1 METAADA
8 VSPSRPADEL
18 VARCLDDLIDDW
30 LRKGQLSYDDV
41 TRMTTKRDLNGH
53 QLASLLE
60 GLTESGLAVSG
71 LDQGPGISARNN
83 YADDTPTERSSHV
96 GADDVGAYLRE
107 ISRYQLLYAEDEV
120 RLGRL
125 IRAGQEADA
134 TLSGDTRGMSPAML
148 AGLKQASSA
157 GRSAHDDLV
166 RSNLRLVVSIA
177 RLRRYAHSGMDF
189 LDLIQQ
195 GNLGLLRAADKF
207 DYSLGYKFSTYATWW
222 IRQSIERGIADGG
235 RLIRLPVHF
244 HEKVVKVLR
253 LQRLLASR
261 SDREPTLDEL
271 AAASEM
277 PSGEIQAVLDW
288 ARPTMSLD
296 SPVGEDGDTT
306 LGDLLSDEADVDGR
320 GDPIDVVMT
329 AARDRGIAQV
339 LDEILDP
346 RAASVIRRRFGLGG
360 FDEETLDSIGT
371 SWNVTRERIRQIE
384 TKALE
389 QLIESNRIRPLYEYL
404 VTSTDRNMASP
415 DRGWAV
421 SKRASK
427 RQLAKKKTGKNKR

>member
-1 METAADA
+1 M
-8 VSPSRPADEL
+8 
-18 VARCLDDLIDDW
+18 
-30 LRKGQLSYDDV
+30 
-41 TRMTTKRDLNGH
+41 
-53 QLASLLE
+53 
-60 GLTESGLAVSG
+60 
-71 LDQGPGISARNN
+71 
-83 YADDTPTERSSHV
+83 PTERSSRV
-96 GADDVGAYLRE
+96 DADDLGAYLRE

-125 IRAGQEADA
+125 IKTGQEADA

-148 AGLKQASSA
+148 AGLQQASTA
-157 GRSAHDDLV
+157 GRSAHDELV

-177 RLRRYAHSGMDF
+177 RQRRYAHSGMDL
-189 LDLIQQ
+189 LDLIQE
-195 GNLGLLRAADKF
+195 GSLGLIHAADKF

-222 IRQSIERGIADGG
+222 IRQSIERGIADRG

-261 SDREPTLDEL
+261 SDHEPTLDEL
-271 AAASEM
+271 AAALQM

-296 SPVGEDGDTT
+296 GPVGEDGGTT

-329 AARDRGIAQV
+329 AARDSDIAQV

-360 FDEETLDSIGT
+360 FDEETLDSIGA
-371 SWNVTRERIRQIE
+371 SWKVTRERIRQIE
-384 TKALE
+384 AEALE
-389 QLIESNRIRPLYEYL
+389 ELIESNRIRPLYEYL
-404 VTSTDRNMASP
+404 VTSTNRRAASP
-415 DRGWAV
+415 DRGWAT
-421 SKRASK
+421 SK
-427 RQLAKKKTGKNKR
+427 RQLSKRKSGVNGR